1 MKILNKILIGL
12 LSLLCLSACDFLDET
27 AYNKVTVGNFYTT
40 KEGITNGVNGLYST
54 LRNMYI
60 NEYLI
65 YVCEGPSDLWNAYN
79 GGDQWRNWTID
90 ATNGSVKSLWYNC
103 YKSINQCNSVIESLE
118 KNEIPGLNSD
128 LRIRFQAE
136 ALFIRAHYYY
146 HLVQQF
152 GDIPMPLEP
161 TNSVETAAYKTSA
174 DEVWEQIITDLTFA
188 AKNLPEIYQAS
199 EFGHVTRY
207 AAMHHLSRVYLTLNR
222 NDNDLRNA
230 LSYAE
235 QVINSG
241 KYSLVKSHAELWD
254 INNKNNSEV
263 LFSVLYTQNAE
274 LNGNGNTAHMYFC
287 SAYSEEHP
295 AVKRVIEY
303 GRPWSRE
310 RSTDYAI
317 NLFDESIDKRWEDC
331 FISRW
336 NVTENSVKEDIFSP
350 FTKKMEEKEWT
361 KGELAMIDPKRP
373 WTREQV
379 EAVWPVLVFQP
390 EYMREQIDP
399 QKDVQSEQNP
409 NAEWPSNTRFTN
421 YKMYAYLVK
430 HLDPQR
436 PEVNWTAGSRNVFV
450 FRLADTYL
458 LAAEAAFLSGN
469 IQKAAAYMNEIRHRA
484 AIPGYEAD
492 MEVKPSEIT
501 IDFILDE
508 RARELMGEM
517 HRWYDLKRTGK
528 LVERM
533 NDPNISPATAGKFKD
548 YHVLRPI
555 PRDQLTNVSN
565 PTEFTQN
572 PGYGN

>member
-12 LSLLCLSACDFLDET
+12 LSLLCLSACDFFDET